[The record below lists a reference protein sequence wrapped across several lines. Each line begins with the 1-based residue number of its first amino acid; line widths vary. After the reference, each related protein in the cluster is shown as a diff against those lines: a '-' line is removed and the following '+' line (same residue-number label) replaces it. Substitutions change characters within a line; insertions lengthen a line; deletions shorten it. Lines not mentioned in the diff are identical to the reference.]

1 MSYSNEI
8 QLIFSS
14 SICLLFFI
22 SPTNQKDQKISRY
35 RFSRLQLARFFSP
48 FPFFTLLSVILLEP
62 TLLPHLNGS
71 VIDRLLYPRGCST
84 HPLSA
89 SHCAAVTAFQSEVV
103 SIVAANDINGQCWGG
118 GEGRARGVG
127 ELLWGTKT
135 HSHAAIC
142 DHLIT
147 AKGILTICLWAKR
160 TWSKNRRKKVN
171 SKSFFLFVHL

>member
-1 MSYSNEI
+1 MR
-8 QLIFSS
+8 SS
-14 SICLLFFI
+14 LFFRAPFVFFSLFLPQI
-22 SPTNQKDQKISRY
+22 RKIKRY
-35 RFSRLQLARFFSP
+35 PGTDLAGYNSLAFFSP

-103 SIVAANDINGQCWGG
+103 SIVAANDINGQRWGG

-127 ELLWGTKT
+127 ELL
-135 HSHAAIC
+135 
-142 DHLIT
+142 
-147 AKGILTICLWAKR
+147 
-160 TWSKNRRKKVN
+160 
-171 SKSFFLFVHL
+171 

>member
-1 MSYSNEI
+1 MRSSLY
-8 QLIFSS
+8 FSS

-147 AKGILTICLWAKR
+147 ANILTICLWAKR
-160 TWSKNRRKKVN
+160 TWSKNRRKK
-171 SKSFFLFVHL
+171 SKSFFLFVHN